1 MNEKLRNQIIELL
14 HLIEK
19 NGRPARLGKT
29 FSTDKNY
36 YYYDAGTGK
45 VAKLKVNVYLVL
57 KCILEKDNPDE
68 VMKLSLNTQDI
79 KDAIFEIQH
88 AMKEE
93 NILQA
98 PPVRTLTG
106 EAVKNLDDIL
116 ENGVE
121 NVTLEVTEKCN
132 LRCKYC
138 IYHPDHP
145 EYREFGHRDMEW
157 GIAKSAI
164 DFLKNHSSKSEHRH
178 IGFYGGEPLVNFKL
192 IEMSVEYA
200 KKIFNNDITF
210 ALTTNATLVTDEIAK
225 FFADNDFNLIISLDG
240 PEKMHD
246 ANRVMINGEGS
257 FEKTAKGAREIFK
270 QYKKQGKHGKVGLNM
285 VVSGPDYKKQYD
297 EIQKFIEEN
306 EWIPEDIMVL
316 TATVDRGPSDSDYFL
331 PQSEEDRKFMETF
344 YEPLI
349 AWEKEYKDSNE
360 NKQGLFTDGAMDK
373 GMLIIHKRLFTDKP
387 IKEYGMNGCCV
398 PGQRRI
404 YVTVDGVF
412 HHCEKVGNIPCL
424 GNVQEG
430 FDKES
435 IRKNYVEDFI
445 HEAQKYCKDCW
456 AVNLCTLCY
465 VNCYDSVGTHF
476 GYRHNSC
483 RNERKYLEDNLIRYH
498 SILEENPESLAHYND
513 VTVQ

>member
-145 EYREFGHRDMEW
+145 EYREFGHLDMEW

-178 IGFYGGEPLVNFKL
+178 I
-192 IEMSVEYA
+192 
-200 KKIFNNDITF
+200 
-210 ALTTNATLVTDEIAK
+210 
-225 FFADNDFNLIISLDG
+225 
-240 PEKMHD
+240 
-246 ANRVMINGEGS
+246 
-257 FEKTAKGAREIFK
+257 
-270 QYKKQGKHGKVGLNM
+270 
-285 VVSGPDYKKQYD
+285 
-297 EIQKFIEEN
+297 
-306 EWIPEDIMVL
+306 
-316 TATVDRGPSDSDYFL
+316 
-331 PQSEEDRKFMETF
+331 
-344 YEPLI
+344 
-349 AWEKEYKDSNE
+349 
-360 NKQGLFTDGAMDK
+360 
-373 GMLIIHKRLFTDKP
+373 
-387 IKEYGMNGCCV
+387 
-398 PGQRRI
+398 
-404 YVTVDGVF
+404 
-412 HHCEKVGNIPCL
+412 
-424 GNVQEG
+424 
-430 FDKES
+430 
-435 IRKNYVEDFI
+435 
-445 HEAQKYCKDCW
+445 
-456 AVNLCTLCY
+456 
-465 VNCYDSVGTHF
+465 
-476 GYRHNSC
+476 
-483 RNERKYLEDNLIRYH
+483 
-498 SILEENPESLAHYND
+498 
-513 VTVQ
+513 